1 MTDPGTACTQTSPN
15 STSQAA
21 NRKANPCMQRRMQ
34 LNSNRRSKSISFR
47 LPLSIAE
54 AADERAAQC
63 GISIG
68 NWVRGQ
74 VIASVSQPDKESFV
88 GLLEELLDGLEKLNT
103 RLEVLESSQRRTLYY
118 CLTKIGSTSPEAAK
132 QLIRKSF
139 PSKGA

>member
-1 MTDPGTACTQTSPN
+1 M
-15 STSQAA
+15 
-21 NRKANPCMQRRMQ
+21 
-34 LNSNRRSKSISFR
+34 
-47 LPLSIAE
+47 
-54 AADERAAQC
+54 
-63 GISIG
+63 
-68 NWVRGQ
+68 
-74 VIASVSQPDKESFV
+74 IASVSQPDKESFV